1 MIMLYTNYLERI
13 LGNRTKIALLR
24 IFYKMPDKV
33 WTSRELARFIGT
45 YNTTV
50 LDNLKDFEDMGLL
63 NISMHGH
70 GKAIKINKE
79 SFIFTEI
86 VRTLFE
92 AETMTLN
99 RLVCDLKAIIDE
111 RDVKLFCLFGSI
123 VEHMEK
129 PDSDID
135 IIIVTGKRDK
145 IERLLAE
152 KQGMI
157 ARKYGNELSLHIF
170 GPKEFRSKQNTPFL
184 REARKR
190 HIALHGRWA

>member
-1 MIMLYTNYLERI
+1 MIYANYLNRI

-24 IFYKMPDKV
+24 IFCKMPDKV

-50 LDNLKDFEDMGLL
+50 LDNLTDFEEMDLL

-70 GKAIKINKE
+70 GKAIKVNKE

-86 VRTLFE
+86 VRPLFE

-99 RLVCDLKAIIDE
+99 RLIYDLKAMIDPK
-111 RDVKLFCLFGSI
+111 DVRLFCLFGSI
-123 VEHMEK
+123 AEHMEK
-129 PDSDID
+129 PGSDID
-135 IIIVTGKRDK
+135 IIIVTRKKGK

-152 KQGMI
+152 KEGMI
-157 ARKYGNELSLHIF
+157 ARKYGNELSVHIF
-170 GPKEFRSKQNTPFL
+170 SSKEFRSKQNTPFL

-190 HIALHGRWA
+190 HIVLHGRWV